1 VYAPNGP
8 EVPLTALSAF
18 SSAMAPLAVTHQ
30 GLFPAVTISFN
41 LRPGV
46 ARGDAVNAIDGVAG
60 KASLLP
66 TIHTGL
72 RALLR
77 PTGIRWAASLS

>member
-1 VYAPNGP
+1 MDAPNGQ

-46 ARGDAVNAIDGVAG
+46 ARGDAVNAIDGVAA
-60 KASLLP
+60 KAAQGAQF
-66 TIHTGL
+66 GL
-72 RALLR
+72 RR
-77 PTGIRWAASLS
+77 PVGGSA